1 MTGKAAHRLL
11 AFAAVALLLVITA
24 CGRSDEFIQP
34 AIADTV
40 TTHGAVVV
48 NWETDFPA
56 ALERARAEGKPVL
69 VNFYADWCVYCIQME
84 RDTFPDPAVRDAM
97 GRLVLLQADVTDNDD
112 ADQALQKH
120 IGIPAPPAMIFWGA
134 DGKELRHLRLL
145 GFMGPE
151 EFAPHVREALKE

>member
-1 MTGKAAHRLL
+1 ML
-11 AFAAVALLLVITA
+11 
-24 CGRSDEFIQP
+24 D
-34 AIADTV
+34 
-40 TTHGAVVV
+40 
-48 NWETDFPA
+48 
-56 ALERARAEGKPVL
+56 
-69 VNFYADWCVYCIQME
+69 FYADWCVYCIQME
-84 RDTFPDPAVRDAM
+84 RDTFPDPEVKDAM

-120 IGIPAPPAMIFWGA
+120 IGIPAPPAMIFWGP